1 MPSGLGK
8 SMGTCML
15 SGMMIGS
22 LSSIEDRF
30 TPMVLS
36 TAPSVDWRAWM
47 LFGLLRLDTCITVV
61 VAAVEAVAVVEAV
74 ALAVVVGGRRSLD
87 DAMVV
92 DKGIALSMSFS
103 VPTIAPITGRSLLS
117 SSCFDCSND
126 DDDEE
131 EDRLPSFLRPRDFF
145 AADPPIPILIPIT
158 ASPPTEAR

>member
-1 MPSGLGK
+1 
-8 SMGTCML
+8 
-15 SGMMIGS
+15 MMIGS

-36 TAPSVDWRAWM
+36 TAAPSVDWRAWM
-47 LFGLLRLDTCITVV
+47 LLGLLRLDTCITVV
-61 VAAVEAVAVVEAV
+61 EVVVEAV
-74 ALAVVVGGRRSLD
+74 ALVVVGRRSLD
-87 DAMVV
+87 DAIVV

-131 EDRLPSFLRPRDFF
+131 EERLPSFLRPRDFF
-145 AADPPIPILIPIT
+145 AADPPLPIPMTT
-158 ASPPTEAR
+158 ASPPTEDI

>member
-47 LFGLLRLDTCITVV
+47 LFGLLRLDTCITVAV
-61 VAAVEAVAVVEAV
+61 VALAVAVVEAV

-145 AADPPIPILIPIT
+145 AADPPIPIPIT
-158 ASPPTEAR
+158 ASPPTEDR